1 MCYSSLAR
9 FGAALVIVWLSLGG
23 SLAAADFPDVSQ
35 LKPSAELP
43 DPLVM
48 LDGTKVTNKADWE
61 AKRKPELKALFQHYM
76 YGRMPPKPARQEFRV
91 SEPRDCLAG
100 KAVLRDVTI
109 VPIEP
114 RTEHPIHV
122 VLITPKGAKSPPVF
136 VGMNFCGNHALLDDP
151 KIPLPTGWVRS
162 SCDGAVN
169 ERATDAGRGSQ
180 KDTWNADLIVS
191 RGYALASFYSG
202 DVDPDTPD
210 MTDGIGPAFYKPGQ
224 TQQVDDDAGTI
235 ALWAWGFHRV
245 VDYLVD
251 SPQLV
256 DPKRIAVVGH
266 SRNGKTALLAGA
278 MDERIALVIPHQA
291 GCGGTAP
298 SRTQD
303 PKAESVQRIN
313 TSFPHWFCGNFK
325 KFNEK
330 TDLLPFDQHC
340 LVALCAPRPVLY
352 SNAQEDQWANPS
364 GQFEL
369 LRAASPVYA
378 LYGVEGLAA
387 DARPDIG
394 KLTKS
399 RLGYF
404 IRDGK
409 HSMIRPDWEVFLEF
423 ADAYLK

>member
-1 MCYSSLAR
+1 MAR
-9 FGAALVIVWLSLGG
+9 CS
-23 SLAAADFPDVSQ
+23 
-35 LKPSAELP
+35 
-43 DPLVM
+43 
-48 LDGTKVTNKADWE
+48 N
-61 AKRKPELKALFQHYM
+61 
-76 YGRMPPKPARQEFRV
+76 
-91 SEPRDCLAG
+91 
-100 KAVLRDVTI
+100 
-109 VPIEP
+109 
-114 RTEHPIHV
+114 
-122 VLITPKGAKSPPVF
+122 
-136 VGMNFCGNHALLDDP
+136 
-151 KIPLPTGWVRS
+151 
-162 SCDGAVN
+162 
-169 ERATDAGRGSQ
+169 
-180 KDTWNADLIVS
+180 
-191 RGYALASFYSG
+191 
-202 DVDPDTPD
+202 
-210 MTDGIGPAFYKPGQ
+210 GIGPLFYQPGQ
-224 TQQVDDDAGTI
+224 VKAADDDAATI

-245 VDYLVD
+245 VDFL
-251 SPQLV
+251 SANPNLV

-298 SRTQD
+298 SRTKD

-325 KFNEK
+325 KFNEH

-387 DARPDIG
+387 DAKPEIG
-394 KLTKS
+394 RLTKS

-423 ADAYLK
+423 ADEYLK